1 VEKSR
6 VDSRVEYAGVENAE
20 LVTEVENAGA
30 TTDGK
35 P

>member
-1 VEKSR
+1 
-6 VDSRVEYAGVENAE
+6 VENAE
-20 LVTEVENAGA
+20 LVTGVENAGA